1 MWHSK
6 RRLTEVVFLIRNKR
20 SLQGN
25 TCHVKQCSGWLLENR
40 NPDSSQVS
48 VLMDKK
54 EGIRNASRKV
64 PISYWEKICWR
75 VEHVAQRDCEVSVLE
90 DIQNSTRQSSEQSDL
105 LTLKL
110 SCLEQRV
117 ELADLQTIFNKI
129 LSFCE
134 ILAVPEMRILWKCEK
149 FFRTASFADLVSMCV
164 SSKHWKFLHVC
175 LLYCRNLHWSFV
187 LCDAVISA
195 PFLREV
201 IKTELWS
208 RFPTI

>member
-6 RRLTEVVFLIRNKR
+6 RRLTEVVFLIQNKR
-20 SLQGN
+20 SLQRN

-48 VLMDKK
+48 MLMDKK

-75 VEHVAQRDCEVSVLE
+75 VEYVAQKDCQVSVLE
-90 DIQNSTRQSSEQSDL
+90 DIQNSSRQSSEQSDL

-134 ILAVPEMRILWKCEK
+134 ILAVPRWGSYENVK
-149 FFRTASFADLVSMCV
+149 SFLGLLPSQTWC
-164 SSKHWKFLHVC
+164 LCVC
-175 LLYCRNLHWSFV
+175 LPSTGSSYTFV
-187 LCDAVISA
+187 CCTVET
-195 PFLREV
+195 FTEV
-201 IKTELWS
+201 LS
-208 RFPTI
+208 SV